1 MTDINNNANPALDAA
16 ISEAVVSVVT
26 HKSIWASK
34 TFWTNVVAAVAVA
47 AQIKWGYVVD
57 PSLQMLALAAINT
70 LLRKITNQA
79 VTW

>member
-1 MTDINNNANPALDAA
+1 MSDIKNSTNPALDAA

-34 TFWTNVVAAVAVA
+34 TFWTNIIAAVAVT
-47 AQIKWGYVVD
+47 AQMRWGYVFD

-70 LLRKITNQA
+70 ALRKITNQA
-79 VTW
+79 VEW